1 MANYISLEEAAKK
14 LQVTVDEVVEM
25 LSRGEIFGYR
35 DGTSWKFKPEEVE
48 RALEEQS
55 GGLLDEGTDPSGSS
69 LVISSNDFELG
80 TGSGISGSRSG
91 AGKSGRRSGSDLP
104 LIEEGDDSLDSLG
117 SGDLELGDELRL
129 ASDSG
134 SEISLGDSKDG
145 GLSIGPVEKSDVLGG
160 TTSKSKSP
168 KEMPLQEDEDELVL
182 GTGSD
187 VQLAADSNINLV
199 SPSDSGLSLDDEP
212 LDLAGSGIS
221 GLDLGGEGS
230 GVKKPSA
237 SGSGSLVDFQQDQEF
252 QLSPSNAAD
261 ADDDSGSQ
269 VIELED
275 SADFGDGAVALPTSG
290 SLDDLAADL
299 GGGGLGAGALAG
311 GGLGMEEATA
321 AGPAVVRATPE
332 IPFSMLQVGALLSIL
347 LLMGL
352 AGILVTDIVRNLWAW
367 SDSDNL
373 TSGFTQMVIE
383 AAGMK

>member
-1 MANYISLEEAAKK
+1 M
-14 LQVTVDEVVEM
+14 
-25 LSRGEIFGYR
+25 
-35 DGTSWKFKPEEVE
+35 
-48 RALEEQS
+48 
-55 GGLLDEGTDPSGSS
+55 
-69 LVISSNDFELG
+69 
-80 TGSGISGSRSG
+80 
-91 AGKSGRRSGSDLP
+91 P
-104 LIEEGDDSLDSLG
+104 LIEEGDDALDPFG

-160 TTSKSKSP
+160 TTNKSKSP

-221 GLDLGGEGS
+221 GLDLGSEGS
-230 GVKKPSA
+230 GIKKPSA

-261 ADDDSGSQ
+261 SDDDSGSQ

-311 GGLGMEEATA
+311 GGLGMEEVAA

>member
-1 MANYISLEEAAKK
+1 
-14 LQVTVDEVVEM
+14 
-25 LSRGEIFGYR
+25 
-35 DGTSWKFKPEEVE
+35 
-48 RALEEQS
+48 
-55 GGLLDEGTDPSGSS
+55 
-69 LVISSNDFELG
+69 
-80 TGSGISGSRSG
+80 
-91 AGKSGRRSGSDLP
+91 
-104 LIEEGDDSLDSLG
+104 
-117 SGDLELGDELRL
+117 
-129 ASDSG
+129 
-134 SEISLGDSKDG
+134 
-145 GLSIGPVEKSDVLGG
+145 
-160 TTSKSKSP
+160 
-168 KEMPLQEDEDELVL
+168 MPLQEDEDELVL

-221 GLDLGGEGS
+221 GLDLGSEGS
-230 GVKKPSA
+230 GIKKPSA

-261 ADDDSGSQ
+261 SDDDSGSQ

-311 GGLGMEEATA
+311 GGLGMEEVAA

>member
-48 RALEEQS
+48 RALEELS
-55 GGLLDEGTDPSGSS
+55 GGLLDEATDPSGSS
-69 LVISSNDFELG
+69 LVISSNDFDL
-80 TGSGISGSRSG
+80 GSGTGSRSG

-104 LIEEGDDSLDSLG
+104 LIEDGDDLLDPLG

-134 SEISLGDSKDG
+134 SEISLGDSNDG
-145 GLSIGPVEKSDVLGG
+145 GLSLGPVEKSDVLGG
-160 TTSKSKSP
+160 TTSKSKAP

-187 VQLAADSNINLV
+187 VQLATDSNINLV

-230 GVKKPSA
+230 GLKKPSA

-275 SADFGDGAVALPTSG
+275 SADFGDGAV
-290 SLDDLAADL
+290 
-299 GGGGLGAGALAG
+299 
-311 GGLGMEEATA
+311 
-321 AGPAVVRATPE
+321 
-332 IPFSMLQVGALLSIL
+332 
-347 LLMGL
+347 
-352 AGILVTDIVRNLWAW
+352 
-367 SDSDNL
+367 
-373 TSGFTQMVIE
+373 
-383 AAGMK
+383 